1 MKVTNQPTIKRR
13 KNYKKR
19 KGKDIPLD
27 HKQLI
32 GVPSPLVQHET
43 NSKDHART
51 KGKIAA
57 VMSKKKEKET
67 TRLEISSSSEKL
79 NAIQPSMIRP
89 WFLPHVMVKHLP
101 LGFCDRREHE
111 GCPNL

>member
-1 MKVTNQPTIKRR
+1 MKVSNQPTIKRR

-32 GVPSPLVQHET
+32 GVPSLLVQHET

-101 LGFCDRREHE
+101 LGFCDKREHE

>member
-1 MKVTNQPTIKRR
+1 MKVTNQPTIKRQ
-13 KNYKKR
+13 KNYKKGKR
-19 KGKDIPLD
+19 KDIPLD

-32 GVPSPLVQHET
+32 PSLLLQHET
-43 NSKDHART
+43 NPKDHART

-57 VMSKKKEKET
+57 VMSKKKEKKT
-67 TRLEISSSSEKL
+67 TRLEISSSSKKL

-101 LGFCDRREHE
+101 WFWVL
-111 GCPNL
+111 